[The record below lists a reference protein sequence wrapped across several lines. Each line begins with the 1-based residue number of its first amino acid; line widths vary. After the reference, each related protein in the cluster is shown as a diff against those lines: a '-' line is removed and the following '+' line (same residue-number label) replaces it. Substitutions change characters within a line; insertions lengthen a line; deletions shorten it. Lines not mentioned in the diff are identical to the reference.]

1 MFKDAFFAGR
11 RIGAMTALLLG
22 SLALLASASA
32 QAAKGEAT
40 WYTYS
45 GNGNCSFPVPDG
57 VYTAA
62 MNADQ
67 YNTAQAC
74 GGLIKVTDQNNG
86 KSILVRVDDQCPECT
101 KGNLD
106 LTYDAFSQLEDPNVG
121 IIPIKWSYV
130 ENDVSSIKLIFKDGS
145 SQWWTAVQVRDH
157 RYRVKSMAYRLSG
170 SGDSYQTLQRQD
182 YNYFIKPD
190 GSGMGTGPYDFKI
203 KDINGQTI
211 KIKNV
216 PLVID
221 TEIDTGKQFPVYD
234 ADAAATQTPARE

>member
-1 MFKDAFFAGR
+1 MV
-11 RIGAMTALLLG
+11 TTL
-22 SLALLASASA
+22 LALVGLLSASA
-32 QAAKGEAT
+32 AQAGKGEAT

-67 YNTAQAC
+67 YSGAKAC
-74 GGLIKVTDQNNG
+74 GGLIKVTNQNNG

-106 LTYDAFSQLEDPNVG
+106 LTYDAFAQLEDPNVG

-130 ENDVSSIKLIFKDGS
+130 ENDVDSIKLIFKDGS

-157 RYRVKSMAYRLSG
+157 RYRVSGMWYRLSG
-170 SGDSYQTLQRQD
+170 SGDSFQKLERED
-182 YNYFIKPD
+182 WNYFVKAD
-190 GSGMGTGPYDFKI
+190 GMGIGPYDFKI
-203 KDINGQTI
+203 KDVNGQVI

-216 PLVID
+216 ALTIG

-234 ADAAATQTPARE
+234 ADAAAAHSETPAAE